1 MTKDN
6 IELRIAGKSAH
17 FTLHWDSAQW
27 DSPDDVTQA
36 EFPLIAHLAGKRYEL
51 YSDGTFT
58 ERYESDL
65 PDRSPSWN

>member
-6 IELRIAGKSAH
+6 IELRIADRPAH

-36 EFPLIAHLAGKRYEL
+36 AFPLVAHLAGKRYEL
-51 YSDGTFT
+51 YSDGTFA
-58 ERYESDL
+58 EVEK
-65 PDRSPSWN
+65 